1 MAINLTEIGW
11 TDENGSLLGTWT
23 NQSNVV
29 SDDTAII
36 VAQDLTVNTLNGND
50 VINGDVN
57 DSDNQS
63 EGIRLDNYSQLNT
76 NNGNDTITG
85 TGFDG
90 FFLSVSSSINT
101 GSGNDA
107 ITGTGFADGISSRGT
122 INTGIG
128 NDTIIA
134 SADGI
139 VFNSDGTPT
148 EGFGSTGLANFAG
161 TIDTGNGDDNIIAS
175 GRISSIDNDNG
186 TINTGNGND
195 TIIANSEE
203 DEFFDVAISN
213 QSGTIDTGKGN
224 DTIDAL
230 TGGFSDSDGS
240 GLINLG
246 QGDDL
251 IRGFGDHQGNIDG
264 GRGYDRAE
272 LGFDYDE
279 TLITFG
285 STNSTSIEITFD
297 SATMSY
303 TNIELFDFN
312 GQTFSLE
319 SLQAMA

>member
-57 DSDNQS
+57 DDSDNQS
-63 EGIRLDNYSQLNT
+63 EGIRIDNYSQLNT

-101 GSGNDA
+101 GSGNDD
-107 ITGTGFADGISSRGT
+107 ITGSGFAVGINSRGT
-122 INTGIG
+122 INTGNG
-128 NDTIIA
+128 DDTITG
-134 SADGI
+134 SA
-139 VFNSDGTPT
+139 
-148 EGFGSTGLANFAG
+148 EGPPDDLFGSTG
-161 TIDTGNGDDNIIAS
+161 
-175 GRISSIDNDNG
+175 ISNSSG
-186 TINTGNGND
+186 TINTGAGND
-195 TIIANSEE
+195 TILASGNS
-203 DEFFDVAISN
+203 VAISN
-213 QSGTIDTGKGN
+213 SSGTINTGAGN
-224 DTIDAL
+224 DIIDAL

-240 GLINLG
+240 GRINLG
-246 QGDDL
+246 RGDDL

>member
-1 MAINLTEIGW
+1 MTINLTEIGW
-11 TDENGSLLGTWT
+11 IDENGTLLGTWT

-29 SDDTAII
+29 NDDTAII

-63 EGIRLDNYSQLNT
+63 QGIRLDNSSQLNT

-101 GSGNDA
+101 GLGNDA
-107 ITGTGFADGISSRGT
+107 ITGSGFAVGISSRGT

-128 NDTIIA
+128 DDTITA
-134 SADGI
+134 SA
-139 VFNSDGTPT
+139 
-148 EGFGSTGLANFAG
+148 EGPPDDLFGSTG
-161 TIDTGNGDDNIIAS
+161 
-175 GRISSIDNDNG
+175 ISNYLG
-186 TINTGNGND
+186 TINTGAGND
-195 TIIANSEE
+195 TILASGNSLG
-203 DEFFDVAISN
+203 ISN
-213 QSGTIDTGKGN
+213 NSGTIDTGAGN

-240 GLINLG
+240 GRINLG
-246 QGDDL
+246 RGDDL

-279 TLITFG
+279 SLITFG
-285 STNSTSIEITFD
+285 STNSNSIEITFD
-297 SATMSY
+297 SETMSY

>member
-1 MAINLTEIGW
+1 MTINLTEIGW
-11 TDENGSLLGTWT
+11 IDENGTLLGTWT

-50 VINGDVN
+50 VINGNVN
-57 DSDNQS
+57 DNDNQS

-101 GSGNDA
+101 GLGNDA
-107 ITGTGFADGISSRGT
+107 ITGSGFAVGISSRGT

-128 NDTIIA
+128 DDTITG
-134 SADGI
+134 SA
-139 VFNSDGTPT
+139 
-148 EGFGSTGLANFAG
+148 EGPPDDLFGSTG
-161 TIDTGNGDDNIIAS
+161 
-175 GRISSIDNDNG
+175 ISNYLG
-186 TINTGNGND
+186 TINTGAGND
-195 TIIANSEE
+195 TILASGNSLG
-203 DEFFDVAISN
+203 ISN
-213 QSGTIDTGKGN
+213 NSGTIDTGAGN

-240 GLINLG
+240 GRINLG
-246 QGDDL
+246 RGDDL

-319 SLQAMA
+319 SLQAMAQ

>member
-90 FFLSVSSSINT
+90 FFLSESSSINT

-107 ITGTGFADGISSRGT
+107 ITGSGFAVGINSRGT
-122 INTGIG
+122 INTGNG
-128 NDTIIA
+128 DDTITA
-134 SADGI
+134 SA
-139 VFNSDGTPT
+139 
-148 EGFGSTGLANFAG
+148 EGPPDDLFGSTG
-161 TIDTGNGDDNIIAS
+161 
-175 GRISSIDNDNG
+175 ISNYLG
-186 TINTGNGND
+186 TINTGAGND
-195 TIIANSEE
+195 TILASGNSL
-203 DEFFDVAISN
+203 AISN
-213 QSGTIDTGKGN
+213 NSGTIDTGAGN

-240 GLINLG
+240 GQINLG
-246 QGDDL
+246 RGDDL

-272 LGFDYDE
+272 LRFDYDE
-279 TLITFG
+279 TLISFG

-297 SATMSY
+297 SETMSY
-303 TNIELFDFN
+303 SNIELFDFN

-319 SLQAMA
+319 SLQEMA

>member
-1 MAINLTEIGW
+1 MTINLTEIGW
-11 TDENGSLLGTWT
+11 IDENGTLLGTWT

-90 FFLSVSSSINT
+90 FFLSESSSINT

-107 ITGTGFADGISSRGT
+107 ITGSGFAVGINSRGT
-122 INTGIG
+122 INTGNG
-128 NDTIIA
+128 DDTITA
-134 SADGI
+134 SA
-139 VFNSDGTPT
+139 
-148 EGFGSTGLANFAG
+148 EGPPDDLFGSTG
-161 TIDTGNGDDNIIAS
+161 
-175 GRISSIDNDNG
+175 ISNYLG
-186 TINTGNGND
+186 TINTGAGND
-195 TIIANSEE
+195 TILASGNSL
-203 DEFFDVAISN
+203 AISN
-213 QSGTIDTGKGN
+213 NSGTIDTGAGN

-240 GLINLG
+240 GQINLG
-246 QGDDL
+246 RGDDL

-272 LGFDYDE
+272 LRFDYDE
-279 TLITFG
+279 TLISFG

-297 SATMSY
+297 SETMSY
-303 TNIELFDFN
+303 SNIELFDFN

-319 SLQAMA
+319 SLQEMA

>member
-1 MAINLTEIGW
+1 MTINLTEIGW
-11 TDENGSLLGTWT
+11 IDENGILLGTWT

-63 EGIRLDNYSQLNT
+63 EGIRIDNYSQLNT

-90 FFLSVSSSINT
+90 FFLSESSSINT

-107 ITGTGFADGISSRGT
+107 ITGSGFAVGINSRGT
-122 INTGIG
+122 INTGNG
-128 NDTIIA
+128 DDTIVA
-134 SADGI
+134 SA
-139 VFNSDGTPT
+139 
-148 EGFGSTGLANFAG
+148 EGPPDDLFGSTG
-161 TIDTGNGDDNIIAS
+161 
-175 GRISSIDNDNG
+175 ISNYLG
-186 TINTGNGND
+186 TINTGAGND
-195 TIIANSEE
+195 TILASGNSL
-203 DEFFDVAISN
+203 AISN
-213 QSGTIDTGKGN
+213 NSGTINTGAGN

-240 GLINLG
+240 GQINLG